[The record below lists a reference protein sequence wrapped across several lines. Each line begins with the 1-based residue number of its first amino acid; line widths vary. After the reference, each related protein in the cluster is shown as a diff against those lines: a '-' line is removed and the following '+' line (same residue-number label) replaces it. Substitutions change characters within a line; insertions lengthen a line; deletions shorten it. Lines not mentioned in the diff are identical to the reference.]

1 MDAVN
6 FLKQWKRICKATDG
20 KCNSATCPMYCN
32 GTCLS
37 GVPRFYLSEV
47 PTIVEKVYKWSKT
60 HPIKLT
66 ERQKIAIKGRIAE
79 GARWIF
85 VDGVTKGK
93 VCFSDIKPT
102 KKNNYVTS
110 FDGRHPKYL
119 GVCDD
124 MLYKFVTWE
133 NSPIY
138 LEKLL
143 ENKEE

>member
-79 GARWIF
+79 GARWIYKDNIINGKIWF
-85 VDGVTKGK
+85 VDN
-93 VCFSDIKPT
+93 KPII
-102 KKNNYVTS
+102 
-110 FDGRHPKYL
+110 DGRNSLSFEKSGRYWCMA
-119 GVCDD
+119 GNTD
-124 MLYKFVTWE
+124 LYDFVTWD

-138 LEKLL
+138 LQDLL
-143 ENKEE
+143 DNE